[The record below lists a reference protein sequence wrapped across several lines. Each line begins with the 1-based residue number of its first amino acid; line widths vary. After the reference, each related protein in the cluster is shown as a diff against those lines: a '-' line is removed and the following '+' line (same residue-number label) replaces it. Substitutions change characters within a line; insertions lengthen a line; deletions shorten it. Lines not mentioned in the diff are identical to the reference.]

1 MIDACDEDTKSKLT
15 NGEIVAD
22 CVEFLLA
29 GYETTGTALTF
40 LTYQL
45 AAHPDVQDRLFT
57 EVEDYFQENEVRCV
71 HSCIVVLMHD
81 DNYCTGWGYITAL
94 CTVFYG

>member
-1 MIDACDEDTKSKLT
+1 MIDACDEDTKAKLT

-45 AAHPDVQDRLFT
+45 AIHPDVQDRLFS
-57 EVEDYFQENEVRCV
+57 EIDNYFEENEVRCV
-71 HSCIVVLMHD
+71 HSCIVLCVRML
-81 DNYCTGWGYITAL
+81 CILCILYIPAL
-94 CTVFYG
+94 CIFYG